1 MFADLPYEMHRHI
14 ATYLPIADAL
24 SFTATSKQFSDI
36 AFIADHFMRD
46 ALPLSMPFL
55 KSKRM
60 RQLKYVDLTNID
72 VIPSRPFF
80 IDDSYSFEHII
91 VRCNGRVYIASPK
104 KIPRI
109 TISDDEAS
117 EDAFLDMTECL
128 GIFMNTDRLDVP
140 KRFKEVKK
148 VPASNMFSFLYITI
162 GAYLLTSINII
173 IAASLIAAD
182 IKTFFIPLII
192 AAVFIAVIL
201 TGLVGIV
208 VLGRLNG
215 EYRRVANF
223 V

>member
-1 MFADLPYEMHRHI
+1 MFTDLPHEMHRHI

-24 SFTATSKQFSDI
+24 SFTATSKRFSDI

-46 ALPLSMPFL
+46 ALHISMPFL

-60 RQLKYVDLTNID
+60 RQIKCVDLTNID
-72 VIPSRPFF
+72 AIPSRPFF

-91 VRCNGRVYIASPK
+91 VRCNGRVCIASPK

-109 TISDDEAS
+109 TIRDDEAS

-140 KRFKEVKK
+140 KRFADVQK
-148 VPASNMFSFLYITI
+148 VSQSNMLSFLYIVI
-162 GAYLLTSINII
+162 GAYILTFINII
-173 IAASLIAAD
+173 IAASLIAAE

-192 AAVFIAVIL
+192 AAVFMAVIL
-201 TGLVGIV
+201 TGLVGII
-208 VLGRLNG
+208 VLGRLAG
-215 EYRRVANF
+215 EYRRVTHF